1 MHAVTALWHVCH
13 LVFAPFVAFVVSVCS
28 GRYFCMSKKFKFYVS
43 FYVSEHCSQ
52 TCLIH
57 DITTD
62 VPSIITSSN
71 SCSIR
76 CAPDFMFYTMCTRL
90 GTTRC
95 APDLVQPSLAHCVIS
110 ILASAL
116 GNVNCMNVTVLS
128 QPEIWN
134 KTKGGIDPH
143 SSLFPSIQD
152 LHRHQVTTR

>member
-13 LVFAPFVAFVVSVCS
+13 LAPFVAFVVSVCS

-76 CAPDFMFYTMCTRL
+76 CAPD
-90 GTTRC
+90 
-95 APDLVQPSLAHCVIS
+95 LVQHDVHLTWYNHPWP
-110 ILASAL
+110 
-116 GNVNCMNVTVLS
+116 TVLF
-128 QPEIWN
+128 
-134 KTKGGIDPH
+134 
-143 SSLFPSIQD
+143 LF
-152 LHRHQVTTR
+152 LQVLWEM